1 MTTTAPVAEIRVL
14 QHHDDTPPELLGA
27 WFDERGLASRV
38 IRPDRGDPVP
48 ADPCGWGGLVVLGA
62 EHSVNA
68 ADPVWIADEITL
80 VRAAVEAGV
89 PVLGLCFGGQ
99 MLATALG
106 AEVGAA
112 AGPTIG
118 WREVTARPDS
128 PAAGEWLHY
137 NYDSFPLPDGAE
149 PLAELDGA
157 SAAFRVGPH
166 LGVQFH
172 PEATPDTVHAWAAL
186 EPDRLRA
193 LGLDP
198 PALID
203 ATEERR
209 AAARERAFALFDS
222 WLCARG

>member
-1 MTTTAPVAEIRVL
+1 
-14 QHHDDTPPELLGA
+14 
-27 WFDERGLASRV
+27 
-38 IRPDRGDPVP
+38 
-48 ADPCGWGGLVVLGA
+48 
-62 EHSVNA
+62 
-68 ADPVWIADEITL
+68 
-80 VRAAVEAGV
+80 V

-99 MLATALG
+99 MLATVLG
-106 AEVGAA
+106 APVAPA

-118 WREVTARPDS
+118 WREVVAGPDS

-137 NYDSFPLPDGAE
+137 NYETFPLPADAE

-157 SAAFRVGPH
+157 SAAFRSGPH

-172 PEATPDTVHAWAAL
+172 PEATPEIVHAWAAL

-203 ATEERR
+203 ADEGRR
-209 AAARERAFALFDS
+209 ADARDRAFRLFDS
-222 WLCARG
+222 WLDGRG